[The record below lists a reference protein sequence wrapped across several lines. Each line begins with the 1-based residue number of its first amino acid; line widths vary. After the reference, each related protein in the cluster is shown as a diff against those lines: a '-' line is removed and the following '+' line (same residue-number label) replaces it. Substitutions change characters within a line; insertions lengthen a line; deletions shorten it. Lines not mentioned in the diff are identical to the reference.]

1 MKEIK
6 LELKDA
12 NGEVQE
18 EKTIMLSEGDMLIF
32 KYDTTIKPEEAHF
45 IFKKLSS
52 SLEKCT
58 TAIGIPKG
66 IEFEILKITD

>member
-6 LELKDA
+6 LVFNLKDA

-18 EKTIMLSEGDMLIF
+18 EKTMYEVSEGDRLIF

-52 SLEKCT
+52 SLEKMHNCNRNS
-58 TAIGIPKG
+58 KG
-66 IEFEILKITD
+66 Y

>member
-18 EKTIMLSEGDMLIF
+18 EKTIMLSEGDRLIF
-32 KYDTTIKPEEAHF
+32 KIRHNNKA
-45 IFKKLSS
+45 
-52 SLEKCT
+52 
-58 TAIGIPKG
+58 
-66 IEFEILKITD
+66 